1 MEDLEAGTIRN
12 TAVKANRDGENPV
25 RMLDVE
31 MSSPS
36 DVQSVQSV
44 SIGGVDFH
52 PLPGAKVVVAQVG
65 GAWKMAIVLE
75 DGLTPSAG
83 AGEKFLYSQD
93 SGGALAALIKLR
105 NDSTMELN
113 GDADFAVAFND
124 LKTAF
129 DQLKSDYDA
138 LVTAYNAHIHIT
150 TATVTEG
157 PPPVIGVISPTV
169 STGTPTTANIDPAK
183 VATVKLP

>member
-1 MEDLEAGTIRN
+1 MEDLESGTIRN
-12 TAVKANRDGENPV
+12 TAVKANRDGDNSV

-36 DVQSVQSV
+36 DLQSVQLV
-44 SIGGVDFH
+44 SIGEDYH
-52 PLPGAKVVVAQVG
+52 PLPGAKVMVVQVG
-65 GAWKMAIVLE
+65 NAWKMAIVLD
-75 DGLTPSAG
+75 DGLRPSAG
-83 AGEKFLYSQD
+83 EGERFIYSLTTAA
-93 SGGALAALIKLR
+93 ALAAVIKLR

-129 DQLKSDYDA
+129 NDLKADFNA
-138 LVTAYNAHIHIT
+138 LVTLFGT
-150 TATVTEG
+150 MG
-157 PPPVIGVISPTV
+157 PPPAGHVHSGVQPGSG
-169 STGTPTTANIDPAK
+169 STGPPTTFPSQSTADIDPAK

>member
-1 MEDLEAGTIRN
+1 MEDLESGTIRN
-12 TAVKANRDGENPV
+12 TAVKANRDGDNSV

-36 DVQSVQSV
+36 DLQSVQLV
-44 SIGGVDFH
+44 SIGGEDYH
-52 PLPGAKVVVAQVG
+52 PLPGAKVMVAQVG
-65 GAWKMAIVLE
+65 NAWKMAIVLD
-75 DGLTPSAG
+75 DGITPTAAG
-83 AGEKFLYSQD
+83 GERFLYSLTTA
-93 SGGALAALIKLR
+93 GALAALIKLR

-129 DQLKSDYDA
+129 DQFQSDFNNF
-138 LVTAYNAHIHIT
+138 VTVKFNLHNHP
-150 TATVTEG
+150 TAPPGVVSVPSVTG
-157 PPPVIGVISPTV
+157 AA
-169 STGTPTTANIDPAK
+169 STADIDPAK